1 MEEEMQKA
9 EDQRSLRS
17 GLSMAGLIDDRFGYE
32 NWFAVL

>member
-1 MEEEMQKA
+1 MQKA